1 MDTSKMPS
9 WKQEKIRSLMERMMA
24 TGESPE
30 LKERAEWRAF
40 QREVYKKTGMTP
52 EEIEEEIVG

>member
-1 MDTSKMPS
+1 MPS